1 MTLKRERNNEL
12 AKLHNWDQALDQTD
26 RAVWRAT
33 GGAIACVARTRRF
46 EA

>member
-1 MTLKRERNNEL
+1 MTLKRERNNEM
-12 AKLHNWDQALDQTD
+12 AKLQNWDHRTD

>member
-1 MTLKRERNNEL
+1 MTLKRERNNEM
-12 AKLHNWDQALDQTD
+12 AKLQNWDQEADRTD